1 VREAL
6 NGTGG
11 AAQHG
16 HRTSSITEKSMQGKI
31 RRVITGHDETGKA
44 VVLEDGLAPAV
55 RTNPLRPGHIS
66 VDLWKT
72 TSAPVIVKSS
82 EPDPTAGPKQIHPPP
97 RGTVFRISEI
107 APETEAIRNMDP
119 TQAKE
124 VFKAMG
130 NEHASTFG
138 ANKRHP
144 FMHRTETVDYAV
156 VLEGEVCML
165 LDDQDVH
172 LKAGDVVIQRG
183 TNHAWSNRS
192 DKPVKMLYVLIDG
205 EFDQELKVQ
214 LGTDGH

>member
-1 VREAL
+1 
-6 NGTGG
+6 
-11 AAQHG
+11 
-16 HRTSSITEKSMQGKI
+16 MQGRI
-31 RRVITGHDETGKA
+31 RRVVTGHDEHGKA

-72 TSAPVIVKSS
+72 TAAPVIVRRS

-107 APETEAIRNMDP
+107 APETEAIRNMP
-119 TQAKE
+119 PEQSRA
-124 VFKAMG
+124 VFAAMG
-130 NEHASTFG
+130 NESASTAG
-138 ANKRHP
+138 RKVGRHP

-156 VLEGEVCML
+156 VLQGEITML
-165 LDDQDVH
+165 LDDQDVL

-192 DKPVKMLYVLIDG
+192 DKPALMLYVLIDG
-205 EFDQELKVQ
+205 EFDAELKQ
-214 LGTDGH
+214 KFGDDGH